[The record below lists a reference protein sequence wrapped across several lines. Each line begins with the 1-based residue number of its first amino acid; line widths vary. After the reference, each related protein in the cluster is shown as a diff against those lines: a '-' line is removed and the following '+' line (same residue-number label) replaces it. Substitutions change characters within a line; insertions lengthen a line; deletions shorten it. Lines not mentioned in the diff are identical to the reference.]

1 MPDIIILA
9 QAVLQI
15 FCSQSCFTIHMP
27 KSEKGDNSVKYV
39 QNLPKVNQVIYILDT
54 ICESNIMILAR
65 YFVNKALY
73 GINAYCCSVH
83 SFFFRG
89 AGGGGGGGR
98 GIFRQEIFVVNE
110 IVQNTKNIFPNRNYS
125 P

>member
-1 MPDIIILA
+1 
-9 QAVLQI
+9 
-15 FCSQSCFTIHMP
+15 MP

-73 GINAYCCSVH
+73 WINAYCCSVH
-83 SFFFRG
+83 SFFFGGPG
-89 AGGGGGGGR
+89 AGGGADEEFFAR
-98 GIFRQEIFVVNE
+98 KFLL
-110 IVQNTKNIFPNRNYS
+110 
-125 P
+125 